1 MKVSGVVNF
10 EGLTSAG
17 VRILREFENQNLP
30 GLGFTF
36 GSAPDR
42 AVVRWD
48 SIVRLTVNAHVAA
61 LVAKPSG

>member
-10 EGLTSAG
+10 EGLTAAG

-36 GSAPDR
+36 
-42 AVVRWD
+42 
-48 SIVRLTVNAHVAA
+48 
-61 LVAKPSG
+61 